1 MNEDSASVY
10 LHLMNKT
17 SGSLRL
23 FLERLLDKRYDPWEA
38 KKYFGPISDGCW
50 ESYNGVIRICTKG
63 FKHAVECNGEE
74 IFGFLRVSKT

>member
-1 MNEDSASVY
+1 MNDDYASVN

-17 SGSLRL
+17 NGRLRV

-38 KKYFGPISDGCW
+38 KKYFVSISDGCW
-50 ESYNGVIRICTKG
+50 ESYNGVLRICTKG
-63 FKHAVECNGEE
+63 FKHVVECNGEE